1 MSAISK
7 HARGTA
13 IALQVQ
19 PKASRTEVVGVVGDL
34 LKIRVA
40 APPVDGAANQ
50 ELVNW
55 FAKQLK
61 VPKSAVQIL
70 SGERGRRKVVLIEG
84 VDGATVKTALRV
96 S

>member
-1 MSAISK
+1 MSAISN
-7 HARGTA
+7 HARGTT

-19 PKASRTEVVGVVGDL
+19 PKASRTEIVGIVDDM

-55 FAKQLK
+55 FSKQLK
-61 VPKSAVQIL
+61 VSKSSVQIL

-84 VDGATVKTALRV
+84 IDVAKVKTALALL
-96 S
+96 

>member
-1 MSAISK
+1 MSAFSE

-19 PKASRTEVVGVVGDL
+19 PKASRTEIAGAVGDM
-34 LKIRVA
+34 LKVRVA

-61 VPKSAVQIL
+61 VPKSAVQLL
-70 SGERGRRKVVLIEG
+70 SGERGRRKVILIEG
-84 VDGATVKTALRV
+84 LDVASVKAALDV
-96 S
+96 V